1 MAELRRE
8 STRRVES
15 DDYYLGRVM
24 VSGPAV
30 EEPQPSITNA
40 VERVV
45 TSSQQLVVDRID
57 LVILE
62 AKDVLTRA
70 LQAGV
75 AAGVAVAVFFCG
87 WLCIN
92 ATLAALFWETVS
104 LPAILAGLAAINA
117 GVGVVAILVA
127 RHLSAPRRKTE
138 K

>member
-1 MAELRRE
+1 
-8 STRRVES
+8 
-15 DDYYLGRVM
+15 M
-24 VSGPAV
+24 VSGPPV

-75 AAGVAVAVFFCG
+75 AGGRSQSFSAAGSASTPRSPPFFR
-87 WLCIN
+87 
-92 ATLAALFWETVS
+92 ETIS
-104 LPAILAGLAAINA
+104 LPAILAGLAAINT
-117 GVGVVAILVA
+117 GIGVVAILVA
-127 RHLSAPRRKTE
+127 RQLSAPRRKTE
-138 K
+138 KSRKYPQEVLES

>member
-1 MAELRRE
+1 MRRE

-92 ATLAALFWETVS
+92 ATLAAFFRETVS
-104 LPAILAGLAAINA
+104 LPAILAGLAAINGGI
-117 GVGVVAILVA
+117 GVMAILVA
-127 RHLSAPRRKTE
+127 RQLGAPRRKTE

>member
-1 MAELRRE
+1 
-8 STRRVES
+8 
-15 DDYYLGRVM
+15 M

-75 AAGVAVAVFFCG
+75 AGGVAVAVFFCG